1 MSTVMLLGY
10 GLEQPSFRHRMR
22 SLVEPLQAAG
32 WQVRAEQFPS
42 GRYGLRT
49 WERRALLRWADVTVL
64 HQIKLSSVEARLF
77 AAFSRRRVFDVDDA
91 IYVRKP
97 RSLGDL
103 PDESAWRKR
112 KFAATC
118 RSVDAVAAGND
129 VLAGVARAS
138 AREIV
143 VLPTSIDTACY
154 ETTFAGPG
162 EAPTIAWIGSP
173 ENLIYLDMI
182 RPALA
187 RLTERHPTLKMRV
200 ICSEFPDWSDVNVER
215 VAWSS
220 ATEAH
225 SLAGAH
231 IGVMPLTD
239 DAWSRGKCAF
249 KLLQY
254 MAATLPCV
262 ASPVGANT
270 EAVLD
275 GVNGFHARDV
285 DAWERSLEKLIVS
298 ATLRASF
305 GSKGRQHVEQRYAL
319 ASYRAKYLDL
329 LRRLAA
335 GKISPQS
342 H

>member
-1 MSTVMLLGY
+1 MPSVMLLGY
-10 GLEQPSFRHRMR
+10 GLEQPSYRHRMR
-22 SLVEPLQAAG
+22 SLIEPLQTAG

-64 HQIKLSSVEARLF
+64 HQIKLSAIEARLF
-77 AAFSRRRVFDVDDA
+77 ATFSRRRVFDVDDA

-97 RSLGDL
+97 RRLGDL
-103 PDESAWRKR
+103 PDESAWRKQ

-118 RSVDAVAAGND
+118 RWVDAVAAGND
-129 VLAGVARAS
+129 VLAGVARAT
-138 AREIV
+138 AQEIL

-154 ETTFAGPG
+154 ETSFAQP
-162 EAPTIAWIGSP
+162 ADPPTIAWIGSP

-187 RLTERHPTLKMRV
+187 RLSKRHPTLKMRV
-200 ICSEFPDWSDVNVER
+200 ICSEFPNWSDVQVER
-215 VAWSS
+215 VPWSS

-231 IGVMPLTD
+231 VGVMPLTD

-254 MAATLPCV
+254 MAAGLPCV

-270 EAVLD
+270 EAVMGGINGYHAT
-275 GVNGFHARDV
+275 GVDE
-285 DAWERSLEKLIVS
+285 WERSLEKLIVS
-298 ATLRASF
+298 PELRARF
-305 GSKGRQHVEQRYAL
+305 GAKGREHVEQRYAL
-319 ASYRAKYLDL
+319 SRYRADYLTL
-329 LRRLAA
+329 LNRLAA
-335 GKISPQS
+335 T
-342 H
+342 

>member
-1 MSTVMLLGY
+1 MPTVMLLGY
-10 GLEQPSFRHRMR
+10 GLEQPSYRHRMR
-22 SLVEPLQAAG
+22 SLIEPLQAAG
-32 WQVRAEQFPS
+32 WEVRAEQFPS

-64 HQIKLSSVEARLF
+64 HQIKLSAIEARLF
-77 AAFSRRRVFDVDDA
+77 AAFSRRSVFDVDDA

-97 RSLGDL
+97 RRLGEL
-103 PDESAWRKR
+103 PDESVWRKQ

-118 RSVDAVAAGND
+118 RWVDAVAAGND
-129 VLAGVARAS
+129 VLAGVARAT
-138 AREIV
+138 AKEIV

-162 EAPTIAWIGSP
+162 DAPTIAWIGSP

-187 RLTERHPTLKMRV
+187 RLSKRHPTLKMRV
-200 ICSEFPDWSDVNVER
+200 ICSEFPDWNDVNVER
-215 VAWSS
+215 VAWSP

-254 MAATLPCV
+254 MAAALPCV

-275 GVNGFHARDV
+275 GLNGFHAGDV
-285 DAWERSLEKLIVS
+285 DAWERSLEKLILS
-298 ATLRASF
+298 PELRSSF
-305 GSKGRQHVEQRYAL
+305 GAKGRQHVEQRYAL
-319 ASYRAKYLDL
+319 SSYRENYINL
-329 LRRLAA
+329 LRRLAVA
-335 GKISPQS
+335 
-342 H
+342 

>member
-1 MSTVMLLGY
+1 MPTVMLLGY
-10 GLEQPSFRHRMR
+10 GLEQPSYRHRMR
-22 SLVEPLQAAG
+22 SLIEPLQAAG

-64 HQIKLSSVEARLF
+64 HQIKLSSIEARLF

-97 RSLGDL
+97 RRLGDL
-103 PDESAWRKR
+103 PDESAWRKQ

-118 RSVDAVAAGND
+118 RWVDAVAAGND
-129 VLAGVARAS
+129 VLAGVARTS
-138 AREIV
+138 AKEV
-143 VLPTSIDTACY
+143 AVLPTSIDAARY
-154 ETTFAGPG
+154 ETTFAGPA
-162 EAPTIAWIGSP
+162 EAPTIVWIGSP

-187 RLTERHPTLKMRV
+187 RLTKRYPTLKMRV
-200 ICSEFPDWSDVNVER
+200 ICSEFPDWNDVQVER

-231 IGVMPLTD
+231 IGIMPLTD

-254 MAATLPCV
+254 MAAALPCV
-262 ASPVGANT
+262 ASPVGANK

-275 GVNGFHARDV
+275 GITGYHASSV
-285 DAWERSLEKLIVS
+285 DEWERSLEKLIVS
-298 ATLRASF
+298 PQLRATLGA
-305 GSKGRQHVEQRYAL
+305 KGRQHVEQRYAL
-319 ASYRAKYLDL
+319 DSYRANYLML
-329 LRRLAA
+329 LNRLVAA
-335 GKISPQS
+335 
-342 H
+342 

>member
-1 MSTVMLLGY
+1 MPTVMLLGY
-10 GLEQPSFRHRMR
+10 GLEQPSYRHRMR
-22 SLVEPLQAAG
+22 SLIEPLQAAG
-32 WQVRAEQFPS
+32 WEVRAEQFPS

-64 HQIKLSSVEARLF
+64 HQIKLSAIEARLF

-97 RSLGDL
+97 RRLGEL
-103 PDESAWRKR
+103 PDESAWRKQ

-118 RSVDAVAAGND
+118 RWVDAVAAGND
-129 VLAGVARAS
+129 VLAGVARA
-138 AREIV
+138 AAKEIV

-187 RLTERHPTLKMRV
+187 RLTMRYPTLKMRV
-200 ICSEFPDWSDVNVER
+200 ICSEFPDWNDVNVER
-215 VAWSS
+215 VPWSS

-231 IGVMPLTD
+231 MGVMPLTD

-254 MAATLPCV
+254 MAASLPCV

-275 GVNGFHARDV
+275 GINGFHATDV
-285 DAWERSLEKLIVS
+285 DAWERSLEKLILS
-298 ATLRASF
+298 PELRAKL
-305 GSKGRQHVEQRYAL
+305 GAKGRQHVEQRYAL
-319 ASYRAKYLDL
+319 SSYRANYMNL
-329 LRRLAA
+329 LRRLAVA
-335 GKISPQS
+335 
-342 H
+342 

>member
-1 MSTVMLLGY
+1 MPTVMLLGY
-10 GLEQPSFRHRMR
+10 GLEQPSYRHRMR
-22 SLVEPLQAAG
+22 SLIEPLQALG
-32 WQVRAEQFPS
+32 WEVRAEQFPS

-64 HQIKLSSVEARLF
+64 HQIKLSSIEARLF
-77 AAFSRRRVFDVDDA
+77 AAFNRRSVFDVDDA

-97 RSLGDL
+97 RNLGDP
-103 PDESAWRKR
+103 PDESAWRKQ

-118 RSVDAVAAGND
+118 RWVDAVAAGND
-129 VLAGVARAS
+129 VLAGVARAT
-138 AREIV
+138 AKQIV
-143 VLPTSIDTACY
+143 VLPTSIDAACY
-154 ETTFAGPG
+154 ETTFAGAA

-187 RLTERHPTLKMRV
+187 RLTKRYPTLKMRV
-200 ICSEFPDWSDVNVER
+200 ICSEFPDWNDVNVEG
-215 VAWSS
+215 VPWST

-254 MAATLPCV
+254 MAAALPCV

-285 DAWERSLEKLIVS
+285 DEWERSVEKLIAS
-298 ATLRASF
+298 PELRASF
-305 GSKGRQHVEQRYAL
+305 GAKGRQHVQQRYAL
-319 ASYRAKYLDL
+319 ASYRADYLNL
-329 LRRLAA
+329 LSRLAA
-335 GKISPQS
+335 A
-342 H
+342 

>member
-1 MSTVMLLGY
+1 MPTVMLLGY
-10 GLEQPSFRHRMR
+10 GLEQPSYRHRMR
-22 SLVEPLQAAG
+22 SLIEPLQAAG
-32 WQVRAEQFPS
+32 WQVREEQFPS

-49 WERRALLRWADVTVL
+49 WERRALLRGADVTVL
-64 HQIKLSSVEARLF
+64 HQIKLSAIEARLF

-97 RSLGDL
+97 RRLGEP
-103 PDESAWRKR
+103 PDESAWRKQ

-118 RSVDAVAAGND
+118 RWVDAVAAGND
-129 VLAGVARAS
+129 VLAGVARAT
-138 AREIV
+138 AKEIA

-154 ETTFAGPG
+154 ETTFASP
-162 EAPTIAWIGSP
+162 EEPPTIAWIGSP

-187 RLTERHPTLKMRV
+187 RLTKRYPALKMRV

-215 VAWSS
+215 VPWSS

-225 SLAGAH
+225 FLAGAH

-254 MAATLPCV
+254 MAAALPCV

-270 EAVLD
+270 EAVMD
-275 GVNGFHARDV
+275 GVNGFHATDV
-285 DAWERSLEKLIVS
+285 DAWERGLEKLILS
-298 ATLRASF
+298 PGLRASF
-305 GSKGRQHVEQRYAL
+305 GAKGRQHVEARYSL
-319 ASYRAKYLDL
+319 ASYRANYLQL
-329 LRRLAA
+329 LNRLAA
-335 GKISPQS
+335 A
-342 H
+342 